1 MEKKLENWLLQSTND
16 ILIKMKE
23 FFHHLFIPRKSNN
36 YKAKLLHHTTL
47 LLFIAFFII
56 GGLLLN
62 LTKTKYPSV
71 LGISTDMT
79 SEQLLT
85 LLNQKRQ
92 ENGLPLLS
100 FSPEL
105 AAAAKNKA
113 NDMLFK
119 NYWAHNSPDGK
130 TPWEFFKEAGYSY
143 VYAGENLARGFN
155 TSFDVTNAWMASPT
169 HRANML
175 SSNYSD
181 VGFAVVT
188 GNLSGEET
196 VLVVEEFGD
205 RALAALPPQ
214 AESRSLSSSSNNPQ
228 EITLEKAV
236 AANPNR
242 SVQSSFKASPPSGVQ
257 NFPLI
262 DSLHLTTNIGTFI
275 VLMFIL
281 TLISETIILE
291 RRKIVSLA
299 EHNPDHIFFL
309 ISVLLI
315 IVILGR
321 GVIL

>member
-1 MEKKLENWLLQSTND
+1 
-16 ILIKMKE
+16 MKE
-23 FFHHLFIPRKSNN
+23 FLHHLFIPRESNN

-71 LGISTDMT
+71 LGISTDIT

-85 LLNQKRQ
+85 LVNQKRQ

-105 AAAAKNKA
+105 AAAARNKA
-113 NDMLFK
+113 NDMLSK
-119 NYWAHNSPDGK
+119 NYWAHNSPDGR
-130 TPWEFFKEAGYSY
+130 TPWEFLKGAGYNY
-143 VYAGENLARGFN
+143 IYAGENLARGFN
-155 TSFDVTNAWMASPT
+155 TSMDVTNAWMASSS
-169 HRANML
+169 HRANIL

-196 VLVVEEFGD
+196 VLVVEEFGN

-214 AESRSLSSSSNNPQ
+214 AENRSLPSSSNNPQ
-228 EITLEKAV
+228 EITLEKEVAV
-236 AANPNR
+236 NPNR
-242 SVQSSFKASPPSGVQ
+242 YVQSSFKSSPPSGVK
-257 NFPLI
+257 NLPLV
-262 DSLHLTTNIGTFI
+262 DSLHLTSNIVNFI
-275 VLMFIL
+275 ILMFIL
-281 TLISETIILE
+281 SLISETIILK
-291 RRKIVSLA
+291 RRKIVSFA

-309 ISVLLI
+309 ISVLLM

>member
-1 MEKKLENWLLQSTND
+1 
-16 ILIKMKE
+16 MKE
-23 FFHHLFIPRKSNN
+23 FFHHLFIPRESNN

-62 LTKTKYPSV
+62 LTKTKYPSI

-155 TSFDVTNAWMASPT
+155 TSLDVTNAWMASSS
-169 HRANML
+169 HKANIL

-188 GNLSGEET
+188 GNLGGEDT
-196 VLVVEEFGD
+196 VLVVEELGS
-205 RALAALPPQ
+205 RTLAALPGLGEKSISTSLNNPKEIS
-214 AESRSLSSSSNNPQ
+214 AEQKVEASSN
-228 EITLEKAV
+228 K
-236 AANPNR
+236 
-242 SVQSSFKASPPSGVQ
+242 S
-257 NFPLI
+257 
-262 DSLHLTTNIGTFI
+262 
-275 VLMFIL
+275 
-281 TLISETIILE
+281 
-291 RRKIVSLA
+291 
-299 EHNPDHIFFL
+299 
-309 ISVLLI
+309 
-315 IVILGR
+315 
-321 GVIL
+321 